1 MRVKS
6 QRIAK
11 YIIIALVVLLLA
23 FFLYK
28 ASKREA
34 FDSNSSKSTLDI
46 ENAGSFNSTLQSS
59 AKTVA
64 YFYMPSCGHCK
75 KMSPIFDEVANNKSY
90 SDVKFVKV
98 NVTKN
103 PDLADKYDLTGFPTV
118 LRFNGLNT
126 SEKDKSVGASDKSSL
141 EKFCKY

>member
-1 MRVKS
+1 
-6 QRIAK
+6 
-11 YIIIALVVLLLA
+11 
-23 FFLYK
+23 
-28 ASKREA
+28 
-34 FDSNSSKSTLDI
+34 
-46 ENAGSFNSTLQSS
+46 
-59 AKTVA
+59 
-64 YFYMPSCGHCK
+64 
-75 KMSPIFDEVANNKSY
+75 MSPIFDEVANNKSY